1 MPRAGRGRNGFV
13 RNADNSIPEDRS
25 MEPLPTLTDD
35 VDVETEEE
43 RLVHAWRTEQ
53 LRRLGLHR
61 IVADAFADAVDW
73 HALAELVGRGCSP
86 ELALEIVR

>member
-1 MPRAGRGRNGFV
+1 M
-13 RNADNSIPEDRS
+13 D
-25 MEPLPTLTDD
+25 PTLMAADD
-35 VDVETEEE
+35 REVETEET

-61 IVADAFADAVDW
+61 IIAEAFADRVDW
-73 HALAELVGRGCSP
+73 HALAELVERGCSP

>member
-1 MPRAGRGRNGFV
+1 MDHILMA
-13 RNADNSIPEDRS
+13 ADDR
-25 MEPLPTLTDD
+25 EE
-35 VDVETEEE
+35 ETEET

-61 IVADAFADAVDW
+61 IIAEAFADRIDW
-73 HALAELVGRGCSP
+73 HALAELVERGCSP